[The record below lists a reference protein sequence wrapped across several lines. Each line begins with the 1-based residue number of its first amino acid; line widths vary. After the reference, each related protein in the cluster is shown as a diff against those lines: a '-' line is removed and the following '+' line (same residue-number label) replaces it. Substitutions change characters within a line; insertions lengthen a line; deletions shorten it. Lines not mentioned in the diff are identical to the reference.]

1 MKRLTPPSAKTRTP
15 PQKTGEE
22 KTRCALRLGFRQ
34 VTGLAEED
42 MKRFVERRTTP
53 YRDPADVW
61 RRGGLTKRQILA
73 LARADAFASL
83 GLTRRDV
90 LWAVRAFSEVSL
102 PLLEHKPAVRDLEP
116 SVTLPALTLGEQ
128 VVDDYASFSMS
139 LRSHPMSLLRPMLQ
153 ERRVSRTD
161 VLLDSRNDDRFTLAG
176 LVLVRQRP
184 GTASGV
190 VFVTIED
197 ECGIANLVVWP
208 KVFEAHRRIVMGSRL
223 LAVSGH
229 VQREGLV
236 IHLVAERLWDWSAE
250 LDRIADLDT
259 IEPRNGRGDEVRTD
273 PGDRRVEVPEANAT
287 RHRSSKRPPTG
298 KRQPYDR
305 SRIHLDRPTIRIA
318 SRDFH

>member
-1 MKRLTPPSAKTRTP
+1 MKR
-15 PQKTGEE
+15 
-22 KTRCALRLGFRQ
+22 
-34 VTGLAEED
+34 
-42 MKRFVERRTTP
+42 MVERRTTP
-53 YRDPADVW
+53 YRDPADLW

-90 LWAVRAFSEVSL
+90 LWAVRAFSEASL
-102 PLLEHKPAVRDLEP
+102 PLLDARPVKDREPA
-116 SVTLPALTLGEQ
+116 VTLPALTLGEQ
-128 VVDDYASFSMS
+128 VVDDYASFAMS
-139 LRSHPMSLLRPMLQ
+139 LRAHPLSLLRPMLR
-153 ERRVSRTD
+153 ERHVSRTD
-161 VLLDSRNDDRFTLAG
+161 VLPDSKNDDRFTLAG

-236 IHLVAERLWDWSAE
+236 IHLVAEKLWDWSAE
-250 LDRIADLDT
+250 LDQIADLDT
-259 IEPRNGRGDEVRTD
+259 IHPVNGRGDEVRTD

-287 RHRSSKRPPTG
+287 RHRASKRPAA
-298 KRQPYDR
+298 KKQQPYDR